1 MDPVWALQRKS
12 KMLASAP
19 NASLFSFIHILS
31 LNHNILI
38 PEHGKAIH
46 SVQRKPISVN
56 WSANRLQEAVVDV
69 ASGKVYSFS
78 ENSQHSSP
86 SKAATTAC

>member
-1 MDPVWALQRKS
+1 
-12 KMLASAP
+12 MLAFTP
-19 NASLFSFIHILS
+19 NACLSSLSYIFYRS
-31 LNHNILI
+31 NHNILI
-38 PEHGKAIH
+38 PEHGQVTH

-56 WSANRLQEAVVDV
+56 WSANRLQEAVVDA